1 MKKICSIVLIF
12 LVAFGTFTTAYAKSE
27 NEITFAYALTDEERI
42 LAEEIVMAEAST
54 DFYGQALIAECML
67 NTAALNGWSIQ
78 EVIDNYGWTQSRVD
92 PSESAIWAIKSV
104 FDYGYRPSGGELI
117 TVFYNPS
124 MVNSD
129 YHESQELVLEH
140 RSVRFFRETRFNK
153 LKEGGT
159 NGLNNKRR
167 TEIAQTEIMLN
178 EVQRKISDLSFAENE
193 AFNNLS
199 DGLQASERGVSIE
212 LAAEHLDAANDYID
226 MALEE
231 LELAKNGE

>member
-1 MKKICSIVLIF
+1 M
-12 LVAFGTFTTAYAKSE
+12 
-27 NEITFAYALTDEERI
+27 
-42 LAEEIVMAEAST
+42 
-54 DFYGQALIAECML
+54 
-67 NTAALNGWSIQ
+67 
-78 EVIDNYGWTQSRVD
+78 
-92 PSESAIWAIKSV
+92 
-104 FDYGYRPSGGELI
+104 
-117 TVFYNPS
+117 
-124 MVNSD
+124 
-129 YHESQELVLEH
+129 
-140 RSVRFFRETRFNK
+140 
-153 LKEGGT
+153 
-159 NGLNNKRR
+159 NNKRR

>member
-1 MKKICSIVLIF
+1 MIF

-27 NEITFAYALTDEERI
+27 NEITFAYALTDEERT
-42 LAEEIVMAEAST
+42 LAEGMDLPNVGGEFRQMLHRRI
-54 DFYGQALIAECML
+54 YGQALIAECML
-67 NTAALNGWSIQ
+67 NTAVLNGWSIQ
-78 EVIDNYGWTQSRVD
+78 EVVDNYGWTQSRVD

>member
-1 MKKICSIVLIF
+1 MLFRS
-12 LVAFGTFTTAYAKSE
+12 
-27 NEITFAYALTDEERI
+27 
-42 LAEEIVMAEAST
+42 AEAST

-78 EVIDNYGWTQSRVD
+78 EVVDNYGWTQSRVD

-124 MVNSD
+124 MINSA

-212 LAAEHLDAANDYID
+212 LAAEHLDSANDYID

>member
-1 MKKICSIVLIF
+1 MKKFCSIVLIF
-12 LVAFGTFTTAYAKSE
+12 LILYGTFTTAYAKSE
-27 NEITFAYALTDEERI
+27 NEIIFAYALTDEERA

-67 NTAALNGWSIQ
+67 NTAVLNDWSIQ
-78 EVIDNYGWTQSRVD
+78 EVVANYGWTQSRVE

-140 RSVRFFRETRFNK
+140 RGVRFFREARFNK
-153 LKEGGT
+153 LKEGGI

-167 TEIAQTEIMLN
+167 TEIAQAEIMLN

-199 DGLQASERGVSIE
+199 DGLQASERGAAIE
-212 LAAEHLDAANDYID
+212 LAAEHLDTASDYID

-231 LELAKNGE
+231 LEFAKNGE